1 MSTPIR
7 DLLPRHIT
15 TGIELIGGGGG
26 HEPWLTEHIELAE
39 LHAPPAIGRAI
50 ILASNTGQRGS
61 DLVRMRFT
69 DIEHYEGRPGINV
82 VTQKTGRVL
91 WIPMTQELIRAMER
105 WERRPGHII
114 TGPGGGPI
122 SRDRLS
128 KLWQRERDENPDL
141 APLKALG
148 LTFHGL
154 RSTAVIRLRR
164 AGVSKPLIADMVGLS
179 GPMVD
184 RYCRLSEQRANALAA
199 LDQMQGTTQ
208 EQAAIIPFKK
218 PGESGS

>member
-1 MSTPIR
+1 M
-7 DLLPRHIT
+7 
-15 TGIELIGGGGG
+15 
-26 HEPWLTEHIELAE
+26 
-39 LHAPPAIGRAI
+39 
-50 ILASNTGQRGS
+50 LASNTGQRGS

-82 VTQKTGRVL
+82 ITQKTGRIL
-91 WIPMTQELIRAMER
+91 WIPMTQELIRAIER

-114 TGPGGGPI
+114 VGPGGGPI
-122 SRDRLS
+122 TRDRLS
-128 KLWQRERDENPDL
+128 RLWQRERDENPAL

-184 RYCRLSEQRANALAA
+184 RYCRLSEQRDNALAA
-199 LDQMQGTTQ
+199 LDQMQGTAR
-208 EQAAIIPFKK
+208 EQAEIVHFKK
-218 PGESGS
+218 PTDSGT